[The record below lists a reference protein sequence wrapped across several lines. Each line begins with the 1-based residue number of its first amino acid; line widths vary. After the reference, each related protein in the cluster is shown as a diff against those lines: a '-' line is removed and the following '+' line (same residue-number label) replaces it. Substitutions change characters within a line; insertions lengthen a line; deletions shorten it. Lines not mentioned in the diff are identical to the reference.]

1 MHRFVVPA
9 LVMAALTAAAP
20 TLTPQRSGTTN
31 RLQAVSPVSA
41 RVVWASG
48 VGGTF
53 TVTTDGGATWRAGVV
68 PGAEA
73 LEFRDVQ
80 GVSERDAFLMSAGNG
95 GDSRIYRTDDG
106 GATWALQFQNR
117 DPKAFYDCFA
127 FWDATHAIV
136 FSDAVGDRFPALRT
150 EDGATWHDIGDRL
163 PAAQPSAAFGVAY
176 APGGSTVVATGP
188 RGAAVSRD
196 EGRTWSRLEGVEG
209 CWAVAFGDRRTGWL
223 VGTEGRIVR
232 IEL

>member
-68 PGAEA
+68 PGF
-73 LEFRDVQ
+73 LFQ
-80 GVSERDAFLMSAGNG
+80 MHVSHLRGE
-95 GDSRIYRTDDG
+95 
-106 GATWALQFQNR
+106 WALWITSGAFELLGLAGLSFILRR
-117 DPKAFYDCFA
+117 DRR
-127 FWDATHAIV
+127 WRLVATI
-136 FSDAVGDRFPALRT
+136 
-150 EDGATWHDIGDRL
+150 
-163 PAAQPSAAFGVAY
+163 AAFVIASLL
-176 APGGSTVVATGP
+176 AVATLATI
-188 RGAAVSRD
+188 RA
-196 EGRTWSRLEGVEG
+196 
-209 CWAVAFGDRRTGWL
+209 
-223 VGTEGRIVR
+223 
-232 IEL
+232 